1 MILWKNGLKGVNR
14 MKIEKS
20 KRRKMSEWLQKTGN
34 SPKRKAGTVTQKA
47 REYMRYKPYADVLE
61 GKDG

>member
-1 MILWKNGLKGVNR
+1 

-34 SPKRKAGTVTQKA
+34 SPKRKASTVTQKT